1 MVEEVKQATDIH
13 QAIDED
19 KTQRSQ
25 LRADAR
31 RTCRQGGNRRVVKV
45 TRYQAAKCKVSNGEF
60 LELMNAGGYS
70 TEHFWSGH
78 GDIPVIYRWHVVE
91 GVGKLSF

>member
-1 MVEEVKQATDIH
+1 MVEEVKQATEIH

-70 TEHFWSGH
+70 TAKGGLL
-78 GDIPVIYRWHVVE
+78 GDIPVIYLIRI
-91 GVGKLSF
+91 GGM